1 MKIKTMKKYE
11 VLLKKD
17 TGEETTVIIEAANE
31 NDARWEGRKR
41 ENVYEA
47 VVLRRVNEEK
57 HV

>member
-1 MKIKTMKKYE
+1 MKKYE

-17 TGEETTVIIEAANE
+17 TGEETTVIIEASNK